1 MIHAIADVKIKIT
14 AMKQKSMDI
23 EKAIADGRHESEI
36 KFMLEELQQLAR
48 EIAIVR
54 MVR

>member
-23 EKAIADGRHESEI
+23 EKAIADGKHGASQGQPRTGAVGGGRG
-36 KFMLEELQQLAR
+36 Q
-48 EIAIVR
+48 
-54 MVR
+54 